1 MAPATRRTC
10 QCPGCSSGTDGGPYQ
25 TLEGLSTQESV
36 LKDLELHLAMVHG
49 IGSVNSAQHVGGSG
63 GDVRADKFPRPE
75 ISDPATDTD
84 WQYFIESWAS
94 YKRATKIAGQTAC
107 DQLWHCPTESLKK
120 KVFDSGIRPTMS
132 EAEILAGIKRLA
144 VKAHNNMINIVQF
157 QSLGQD
163 RDELVPQ
170 FAARLNGGAAICDFT
185 VTCDCSK
192 SVSYAEAMQSFQLIR
207 GLYDQEIQ
215 EKILAEAANRDLK
228 LQDIIKIAEAIESGK
243 RSSGVLSKSGG
254 LNRITQSSD
263 KKGKF
268 CSYCAGP
275 WHEGSNWRQMCKGST
290 NTCTLCNKKGHL
302 PNSVACKRNSKKK
315 DKAKESNVIIAQEPL
330 TPTPPQE
337 GEHAGIG
344 FFYTLEAGF
353 NKLSHVGIDEFGK
366 WAKVK
371 IEDHPEVIVEIQPDV
386 GGYLDLGVNP
396 QPPKK
401 CKSTN
406 VKSLVDTGA
415 QMVVIGINTVYAMG
429 LARKDLIPVGMSIKA
444 ANTGGLKLL
453 GGVLVRIS
461 GKDRHGVLRTSRQ
474 LAYVAEEVNR
484 VFLSKTA
491 SVDLGIINDDFPII
505 GAYALGVTDA
515 NMSNVFNSKTDF
527 NNEIN
532 EYKACPGL
540 DAGKCSCPKR
550 ELPPKAPESCPY
562 PPTPEN
568 IDRLEN

>member
-10 QCPGCSSGTDGGPYQ
+10 QCPGCSSGIDGGPYQ

-228 LQDIIKIAEAIESGK
+228 LQDILKIAEAIES
-243 RSSGVLSKSGG
+243 
-254 LNRITQSSD
+254 
-263 KKGKF
+263 
-268 CSYCAGP
+268 
-275 WHEGSNWRQMCKGST
+275 
-290 NTCTLCNKKGHL
+290 
-302 PNSVACKRNSKKK
+302 
-315 DKAKESNVIIAQEPL
+315 
-330 TPTPPQE
+330 
-337 GEHAGIG
+337 
-344 FFYTLEAGF
+344 
-353 NKLSHVGIDEFGK
+353 
-366 WAKVK
+366 
-371 IEDHPEVIVEIQPDV
+371 
-386 GGYLDLGVNP
+386 
-396 QPPKK
+396 
-401 CKSTN
+401 
-406 VKSLVDTGA
+406 
-415 QMVVIGINTVYAMG
+415 
-429 LARKDLIPVGMSIKA
+429 
-444 ANTGGLKLL
+444 
-453 GGVLVRIS
+453 
-461 GKDRHGVLRTSRQ
+461 
-474 LAYVAEEVNR
+474 
-484 VFLSKTA
+484 
-491 SVDLGIINDDFPII
+491 
-505 GAYALGVTDA
+505 
-515 NMSNVFNSKTDF
+515 
-527 NNEIN
+527 
-532 EYKACPGL
+532 
-540 DAGKCSCPKR
+540 
-550 ELPPKAPESCPY
+550 
-562 PPTPEN
+562 
-568 IDRLEN
+568 